1 MTDSGSTYGSMNTAR
16 VEDPVHGGISLPAN
30 TTVSSDLLGLLSI
43 ISILILLL
51 LSEGNIL
58 LGIIS

>member
-1 MTDSGSTYGSMNTAR
+1 MNENAPTYGSSMAAKT
-16 VEDPVHGGISLPAN
+16 VSLPLTN
-30 TTVSSDLLGLLSI
+30 PIDSNLLGLLSL
-43 ISILILLL
+43 ISILVLLL

>member
-1 MTDSGSTYGSMNTAR
+1 MNDSGSTYGSRRTAN
-16 VEDPVHGGISLPAN
+16 VVSLPLNASVDSN
-30 TTVSSDLLGLLSI
+30 LIGLLSI
-43 ISILILLL
+43 LSILILLL

>member
-1 MTDSGSTYGSMNTAR
+1 MNTMTDDSSTYHFSGLTANS
-16 VEDPVHGGISLPAN
+16 ISLAVHDS
-30 TTVSSDLLGLLSI
+30 VSYDAVSLISVV
-43 ISILILLL
+43 SILILLL

>member
-1 MTDSGSTYGSMNTAR
+1 MNDSGSTYGSRPAAKS
-16 VEDPVHGGISLPAN
+16 VSLPITN
-30 TTVSSDLLGLLSI
+30 PIDSNLLSLLSL

>member
-1 MTDSGSTYGSMNTAR
+1 MNDSGSTYGSSMAAKS
-16 VEDPVHGGISLPAN
+16 ISLPVTN
-30 TTVSSDLLGLLSI
+30 PIDSNLLGLLSL
-43 ISILILLL
+43 ISILVLLL

>member
-1 MTDSGSTYGSMNTAR
+1 MKADKMIDSDSTYGSSGSAATMLLSNAF
-16 VEDPVHGGISLPAN
+16 VNPDAVSLISL
-30 TTVSSDLLGLLSI
+30 V
-43 ISILILLL
+43 SILILLL

>member
-1 MTDSGSTYGSMNTAR
+1 MKEDMNDSGSTYGSSMAAKS
-16 VEDPVHGGISLPAN
+16 ISLPVIN
-30 TTVSSDLLGLLSI
+30 PIDSNLFGLISL
-43 ISILILLL
+43 ISILVLLL

>member
-1 MTDSGSTYGSMNTAR
+1 MTDSGSTYSSSGSAATMLLLDESVNPF
-16 VEDPVHGGISLPAN
+16 VLSLL
-30 TTVSSDLLGLLSI
+30 VVV
-43 ISILILLL
+43 SILILL

>member
-1 MTDSGSTYGSMNTAR
+1 MIDSDSTYGSSGSAATMLLSNAF
-16 VEDPVHGGISLPAN
+16 VNPDAVSLISL
-30 TTVSSDLLGLLSI
+30 V
-43 ISILILLL
+43 SILILLL